1 MKTKIII
8 AALTMAMS
16 VSASAEVL
24 RKKAIICDTP
34 WQLEKVLAA
43 ASTGNGTFMNVIK
56 NVGCQLNKN
65 DLNVVPMMQWPGQE
79 MMVKVMVS
87 DPRYPKLAGLE
98 VWTDLIFSSILRACW
113 RFLIAASATLSRF
126 TALLLTI
133 DNLHSF
139 ANSVVK
145 I

>member
-1 MKTKIII
+1 MNKLIL
-8 AALTMAMS
+8 AVCLSAMATQ
-16 VSASAEVL
+16 VSAVEL
-24 RKKAIICDTP
+24 RKNAIICDTP

-98 VWTDLIFSSILRACW
+98 VWTDLIFLGS
-113 RFLIAASATLSRF
+113 TQ
-126 TALLLTI
+126 
-133 DNLHSF
+133 
-139 ANSVVK
+139 
-145 I
+145 

>member
-8 AALTMAMS
+8 AALTMALS
-16 VSASAEVL
+16 LSASAEVL

-43 ASTGNGTFMNVIK
+43 ASTGNGTLMMNVIK

-65 DLNVVPMMQWPGQE
+65 DLNVVQMMQWPGQE

-87 DPRYPKLAGLE
+87 DPRYPNLAGLE
-98 VWTDLIFSSILRACW
+98 VWTDLIFLG
-113 RFLIAASATLSRF
+113 SAQ
-126 TALLLTI
+126 
-133 DNLHSF
+133 
-139 ANSVVK
+139 
-145 I
+145 

>member
-1 MKTKIII
+1 MKNKIIM
-8 AALTMAMS
+8 AALAIALST
-16 VSASAEVL
+16 SASAEVL

-87 DPRYPKLAGLE
+87 DPAYPKLAGLE
-98 VWTDLIFSSILRACW
+98 VWTDIIFFRA
-113 RFLIAASATLSRF
+113 
-126 TALLLTI
+126 
-133 DNLHSF
+133 HSM
-139 ANSVVK
+139 NSTNPNFKEWFQSQVDKIKQEKEQVK
-145 I
+145 

>member
-1 MKTKIII
+1 
-8 AALTMAMS
+8 MAMS
-16 VSASAEVL
+16 ASVGAEVL
-24 RKKAIICDTP
+24 RKQAIICDTP

-65 DLNVVPMMQWPGQE
+65 DLNVVPMAQWPGQE

-98 VWTDLIFSSILRACW
+98 VWTDLIFLGG
-113 RFLIAASATLSRF
+113 
-126 TALLLTI
+126 
-133 DNLHSF
+133 
-139 ANSVVK
+139 VK
-145 I
+145 

>member
-1 MKTKIII
+1 MKTKIIL
-8 AALTMAMS
+8 AALTMALS

-24 RKKAIICDTP
+24 RKKAIICDAP

-43 ASTGNGTFMNVIK
+43 ASTGNGTFMDVIK

-65 DLNVVPMMQWPGQE
+65 DVNVVPMLQWPGQE

-98 VWTDLIFSSILRACW
+98 VWTDLIFIGRPQ
-113 RFLIAASATLSRF
+113 
-126 TALLLTI
+126 
-133 DNLHSF
+133 
-139 ANSVVK
+139 
-145 I
+145 

>member
-1 MKTKIII
+1 MKTRIII
-8 AALTMAMS
+8 AALSMVLS

-43 ASTGNGTFMNVIK
+43 ASTGNSTFMNVIK

-79 MMVKVMVS
+79 TMVKVMVS

-98 VWTDLIFSSILRACW
+98 VWTDLIFLGG
-113 RFLIAASATLSRF
+113 
-126 TALLLTI
+126 
-133 DNLHSF
+133 
-139 ANSVVK
+139 VK
-145 I
+145 

>member
-1 MKTKIII
+1 MKTKIIM
-8 AALTMAMS
+8 AVVAMALS
-16 VSASAEVL
+16 VSANAEVL

-65 DLNVVPMMQWPGQE
+65 DINVVPMVRWPGRE

-87 DPRYPKLAGLE
+87 DPAYPKLAGLE
-98 VWTDLIFSSILRACW
+98 VWTDIIFLGRIQ
-113 RFLIAASATLSRF
+113 
-126 TALLLTI
+126 
-133 DNLHSF
+133 
-139 ANSVVK
+139 
-145 I
+145 

>member
-8 AALTMAMS
+8 AALTMALS
-16 VSASAEVL
+16 LSASAEVL

-34 WQLEKVLAA
+34 WRLEKVLAA

-98 VWTDLIFSSILRACW
+98 VWTDLIFLGGAQ
-113 RFLIAASATLSRF
+113 
-126 TALLLTI
+126 
-133 DNLHSF
+133 
-139 ANSVVK
+139 
-145 I
+145 

>member
-1 MKTKIII
+1 MKTKIIM
-8 AALTMAMS
+8 AARTMAMS
-16 VSASAEVL
+16 LSASAEVL
-24 RKKAIICDTP
+24 RNKAIICDTP

-98 VWTDLIFSSILRACW
+98 VWTDFIFLGG
-113 RFLIAASATLSRF
+113 
-126 TALLLTI
+126 
-133 DNLHSF
+133 
-139 ANSVVK
+139 VK
-145 I
+145 

>member
-1 MKTKIII
+1 MKNKII
-8 AALTMAMS
+8 MAVVAMVLS

-87 DPRYPKLAGLE
+87 DTRYPKLAGLE
-98 VWTDLIFSSILRACW
+98 VWTDIIFLGRIQ
-113 RFLIAASATLSRF
+113 
-126 TALLLTI
+126 
-133 DNLHSF
+133 
-139 ANSVVK
+139 
-145 I
+145 

>member
-8 AALTMAMS
+8 AALTMALS
-16 VSASAEVL
+16 TSASAEVL
-24 RKKAIICDTP
+24 RKKAIICDTS

-43 ASTGNGTFMNVIK
+43 ASTDNGTFMNVIK

-98 VWTDLIFSSILRACW
+98 VWTDIV
-113 RFLIAASATLSRF
+113 FLGRIQ
-126 TALLLTI
+126 
-133 DNLHSF
+133 
-139 ANSVVK
+139 
-145 I
+145 

>member
-1 MKTKIII
+1 MKTKIIM
-8 AALTMAMS
+8 AALAMALS
-16 VSASAEVL
+16 VSANAEVL

-43 ASTGNGTFMNVIK
+43 ASTGNGTLFKNVIK

-87 DPRYPKLAGLE
+87 DERYPKLAGLE
-98 VWTDLIFSSILRACW
+98 VWTDVF
-113 RFLIAASATLSRF
+113 FLGRI
-126 TALLLTI
+126 
-133 DNLHSF
+133 H
-139 ANSVVK
+139 
-145 I
+145 

>member
-1 MKTKIII
+1 MNKLILAVCLSAV
-8 AALTMAMS
+8 AAQ
-16 VSASAEVL
+16 ASAEVL

-43 ASTGNGTFMNVIK
+43 TSTDDGTFMNVIK

-65 DLNVVPMMQWPGQE
+65 DLNVVPMMQWPEQE

-98 VWTDLIFSSILRACW
+98 VWTDLIFLG
-113 RFLIAASATLSRF
+113 SAQ
-126 TALLLTI
+126 
-133 DNLHSF
+133 
-139 ANSVVK
+139 
-145 I
+145 

>member
-1 MKTKIII
+1 MKTKIIM
-8 AALTMAMS
+8 AALTMSLS
-16 VSASAEVL
+16 VSAGAEVL

-43 ASTGNGTFMNVIK
+43 ASTGNDTFMNVIK

-65 DLNVVPMMQWPGQE
+65 DINVVPMMQWPGQE

-98 VWTDLIFSSILRACW
+98 VWTDLIFLGG
-113 RFLIAASATLSRF
+113 
-126 TALLLTI
+126 
-133 DNLHSF
+133 
-139 ANSVVK
+139 VK
-145 I
+145 